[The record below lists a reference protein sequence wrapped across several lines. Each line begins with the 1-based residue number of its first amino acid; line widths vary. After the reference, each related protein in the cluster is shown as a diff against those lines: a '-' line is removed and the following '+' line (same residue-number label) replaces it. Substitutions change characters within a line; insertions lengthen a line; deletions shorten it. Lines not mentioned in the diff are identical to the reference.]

1 MSLRGAKRR
10 SNVNVGHGRLL
21 RCARHDV
28 VVLGLGNP
36 LMADE
41 GIGVYLIERL
51 MDSAAEYPA
60 VEFVDAGTG
69 GLSVLHQIEGRRK
82 AIVVDCA
89 FMDEPPGA
97 IRRFTP
103 EEVRSTKVLAHQSLH
118 EADLMR
124 ILGMARQLGEAPGE
138 VVIFGIQPERVEPGI
153 GLSKTLTE
161 RTHEYISAILREL
174 RTQARS

>member
-1 MSLRGAKRR
+1 MEKP
-10 SNVNVGHGRLL
+10 
-21 RCARHDV
+21 V

-51 MDSAAEYPA
+51 VESASKYPA
-60 VEFVDAGTG
+60 AEFVDAGTG
-69 GLSVLHQIEGRRK
+69 GLSILYHIEGRHK
-82 AIVVDCA
+82 AIVIDCA

-103 EEVRSTKVLAHQSLH
+103 DQVQSTKVLAHQSLH

-124 ILGMARQLGEAPGE
+124 IIAMARELGQAPDQI
-138 VVIFGIQPERVEPGI
+138 VIFGIQPERVEPGL
-153 GLSKTLTE
+153 GLSRTLTE
-161 RTHEYISAILREL
+161 RIDEYISEVLREL
-174 RTQARS
+174 RAE